1 MDGFMR
7 LPETGGRE
15 KAADG
20 AEAEVQAR
28 RYLEKQGLAFLT
40 ANYRCRYGELDLV
53 MRDGGCLVFVEVRAR
68 RSARS
73 GLPEATLTARKR
85 RCLALSCGN
94 GGSAA
99 DAQHFASELLNR
111 FETERISLAAM
122 ALTTD
127 ASTLTSIAND
137 RDYREVFSRQVDGLG
152 RPGDILLAISTS
164 GASPNVVAAVDAAH
178 RAGMRVVALTGR
190 DGGQVSEALE
200 ENDVEL
206 RVPHARTARIQ
217 EMHLLAIHCLCRLLD
232 DACGNEGPT

>member
-1 MDGFMR
+1 MDA
-7 LPETGGRE
+7 ETARVKSE
-15 KAADG
+15 FAESLEANRKAARVLAG
-20 AEAEVQAR
+20 PVAEAAR
-28 RYLEKQGLAFLT
+28 LIAASLKA
-40 ANYRCRYGELDLV
+40 
-53 MRDGGCLVFVEVRAR
+53 GGKV
-68 RSARS
+68 
-73 GLPEATLTARKR
+73 
-85 RCLALSCGN
+85 LSCGN

-111 FETERISLAAM
+111 FETERSSLAAM